1 MKRVLFRKILLSYI
15 IIVPLLF
22 IPLEIYLSQV
32 IRDNHISK
40 LKESLGIQAALI
52 ADEIPRHSKDSLD
65 DFCRRYKEKTG
76 ARITVIATDGRVIG
90 DSDESSE
97 KMENHLNR
105 TEIQEAAVS
114 SIGSSI
120 RFSTTVQKDFF
131 YFAVLLDEKNH
142 KGFLRLAV
150 PLHDMEKAIS
160 SLRLRIA
167 IASIVTLLAAIL
179 TGLLQARRVT
189 KSIEE
194 IAAFSREVTAGDF
207 KTRLFLK
214 EKGEIGEL
222 AKNINAMAHELKKRL
237 EQSNEDRHRMEELLK
252 NMPDGF
258 MLLDAKGKVLI
269 CNPAA
274 KKVFGVERDIEGRP
288 LLEVIRNAGLA
299 DIMQKVADKEESVVQ
314 EIEIA
319 YPKELYLMATAAP
332 FYYPPGSENV
342 SGVMLSFHDITRLKQ
357 LEDMRR
363 DFVANVSHEIKTPIT
378 AIKGFA
384 ETLLG
389 GAIDDKEN
397 ASRFLQTIKNH
408 SERLNSLV
416 EDLLTLSRIE
426 LGDIKI
432 EKTAVSLDYIID
444 TVFTTLRD
452 KAGIKGLYLKEEIPE
467 NLAEIKADK
476 NRLTQ
481 ILLNLVDNGIKFTET
496 GGVTVKV
503 QSVSLRR
510 EVEAISK
517 DEIPRFA
524 RNDKIIE
531 NLIEISVEDTGIGIP
546 QKHLSRLGE
555 RFYRVDSSRSR
566 ELGGTGLGLA
576 IVKHLVKTQGWEMK
590 IESEYGKGTKV
601 HIICPSV

>member
-1 MKRVLFRKILLSYI
+1 MKHVLFRRILFSYI

-22 IPLEIYLSQV
+22 IPLGIYLSQV
-32 IRDNHISK
+32 IKDNHVSK
-40 LKESLGIQAALI
+40 LKESLGIQAGLI

-76 ARITVIATDGRVIG
+76 ARVTIIESDGKVIG
-90 DSDESSE
+90 DSDELSE
-97 KMENHLNR
+97 KMDNHQDR
-105 TEIQEAAVS
+105 PEIQEASVN
-114 SIGSSI
+114 ITGSSI
-120 RFSTTVQKDFF
+120 RFSRTVQKDFF
-131 YFAVLLDEKNH
+131 YFAVLLDEKI
-142 KGFLRLAV
+142 FLRLAV
-150 PLHDMEKAIS
+150 PLYDMEKAIS
-160 SLRLRIA
+160 SLRMRIA
-167 IASIVTLLAAIL
+167 IASVITLIAAIL
-179 TGLLQARRVT
+179 TGLLQARKIT
-189 KSIEE
+189 KSVEE
-194 IAAFSREVTAGDF
+194 IAAFSREVTAGNF

-222 AKNINAMAHELKKRL
+222 AKNINTMAHELKIRL
-237 EQSNEDRHRMEELLK
+237 ERSNEDRHRVEELLK
-252 NMPDGF
+252 NMHDGF
-258 MLLDAKGKVLI
+258 VLLDAKGKVLI

-274 KKVFGVERDIEGRP
+274 KKVFGVERDIEGRS
-288 LLEVIRNAGLA
+288 LLEVIRNVGLT
-299 DIMQKVADKEESVVQ
+299 DIMKKVTDKEESVVQ

-332 FYYPPGSENV
+332 FYYPPRSENV
-342 SGVMLSFHDITRLKQ
+342 SGVMLSFHDITRLRQ

-432 EKTAVSLDYIID
+432 EKTAVSLDDVID
-444 TVFTTLRD
+444 TVFTTLRN
-452 KAGIKGLYLKEEIPE
+452 KAGIKGIYLKKEMPE
-467 NLAEIKADK
+467 NLGEIEADR

-481 ILLNLVDNGIKFTET
+481 ILLNLVDNGIKFTEK

-503 QSVSLRR
+503 RSL
-510 EVEAISK
+510 ELGVWSEKDLISELK
-517 DEIPRFA
+517 TQNSKLADFV
-524 RNDKIIE
+524 
-531 NLIEISVEDTGIGIP
+531 EISVEDTGIGIP

-576 IVKHLVKTQGWEMK
+576 IVKHLVKAHGWEMK
-590 IESEYGKGTKV
+590 IESTHGKGTKAR
-601 HIICPSV
+601 ISCPLS

>member
-1 MKRVLFRKILLSYI
+1 MKRVLFRKAILLYLI
-15 IIVPLLF
+15 ILSLLLVG
-22 IPLEIYLSQV
+22 IEIYLTTATK
-32 IRDNHISK
+32 DNH
-40 LKESLGIQAALI
+40 L
-52 ADEIPRHSKDSLD
+52 
-65 DFCRRYKEKTG
+65 
-76 ARITVIATDGRVIG
+76 
-90 DSDESSE
+90 
-97 KMENHLNR
+97 
-105 TEIQEAAVS
+105 
-114 SIGSSI
+114 
-120 RFSTTVQKDFF
+120 FF
-131 YFAVLLDEKNH
+131 VLLTVAFIAAFVLLIQTK
-142 KGFLRLAV
+142 RLA
-150 PLHDMEKAIS
+150 
-160 SLRLRIA
+160 R
-167 IASIVTLLAAIL
+167 T
-179 TGLLQARRVT
+179 
-189 KSIEE
+189 IEE

-237 EQSNEDRHRMEELLK
+237 ERSNEDRHKIEELLK

-258 MLLDAKGKVLI
+258 VLLDAKGKVLI

-288 LLEVIRNAGLA
+288 LLEVIRNVGLT
-299 DIMQKVADKEESVVQ
+299 DIMKKVADKEESVVQ
-314 EIEIA
+314 EMEIA

-332 FYYPPGSENV
+332 FYYPPQSENV

-397 ASRFLQTIKNH
+397 APRFLQTIKNH

-426 LGDIKI
+426 FGDIKM
-432 EKTAVSLDYIID
+432 EKTAVSLDDVID
-444 TVFTTLRD
+444 TVFTTLRN
-452 KAGIKGLYLKEEIPE
+452 KAEIKGLYLKKEMPE
-467 NLAEIKADK
+467 NLGEIKADR

-496 GGVTVKV
+496 GGVTVSV
-503 QSVSLRR
+503 QARSGVREQGLGVSKKEPIPSPQPQIPDFGTL
-510 EVEAISK
+510 
-517 DEIPRFA
+517 EI
-524 RNDKIIE
+524 I
-531 NLIEISVEDTGIGIP
+531 VEDTGIGIP

-576 IVKHLVKTQGWEMK
+576 IVKHLVKAQGWEMK
-590 IESEYGKGTKV
+590 IESAQEKGTKV
-601 HIICPSV
+601 RIFCPIC

>member
-1 MKRVLFRKILLSYI
+1 MKRVLFRRVILLYLI
-15 IIVPLLF
+15 ILSLLLVG
-22 IPLEIYLSQV
+22 IEIYLTT
-32 IRDNHISK
+32 
-40 LKESLGIQAALI
+40 AT
-52 ADEIPRHSKDSLD
+52 KDD
-65 DFCRRYKEKTG
+65 
-76 ARITVIATDGRVIG
+76 
-90 DSDESSE
+90 
-97 KMENHLNR
+97 HL
-105 TEIQEAAVS
+105 
-114 SIGSSI
+114 
-120 RFSTTVQKDFF
+120 FF
-131 YFAVLLDEKNH
+131 VLLTVAFIAAFVLLIQTK
-142 KGFLRLAV
+142 RLA
-150 PLHDMEKAIS
+150 
-160 SLRLRIA
+160 R
-167 IASIVTLLAAIL
+167 T
-179 TGLLQARRVT
+179 
-189 KSIEE
+189 IEE
-194 IAAFSREVTAGDF
+194 IAAFLREVTAGNF

-214 EKGEIGEL
+214 EGGEIGEL
-222 AKNINAMAHELKKRL
+222 AKNINTMAHEFKIRL
-237 EQSNEDRHRMEELLK
+237 ERSNENRHRMEELLK
-252 NMPDGF
+252 NIHDGF

-288 LLEVIRNAGLA
+288 LLEVIRNVGLT
-299 DIMQKVADKEESVVQ
+299 DIMREVTDKEESVVQ

-332 FYYPPGSENV
+332 FYYPPQSENL

-357 LEDMRR
+357 LEDVRK

-397 ASRFLQTIKNH
+397 ALRFLQAIKNH

-432 EKTAVSLDYIID
+432 EKTAVSLDDVID
-444 TVFTTLRD
+444 TVFTTLRN
-452 KAGIKGLYLKEEIPE
+452 KAEIKGIYLKEEMPE
-467 NLAEIKADK
+467 NLGEIKADR

-503 QSVSLRR
+503 RSEKL
-510 EVEAISK
+510 EVRSISELK
-517 DEIPRFA
+517 TQNSKLADFV
-524 RNDKIIE
+524 
-531 NLIEISVEDTGIGIP
+531 EISVEDTGIGIP
-546 QKHLSRLGE
+546 QKHLPRLGE

-576 IVKHLVKTQGWEMK
+576 IVKHLVKAHGWEMK
-590 IESEYGKGTKV
+590 IESAQGKSTKAR
-601 HIICPSV
+601 IFCPIC

>member
-1 MKRVLFRKILLSYI
+1 MKRVLFRRILLSYI
-15 IIVPLLF
+15 IIAPLLF

-32 IRDNHISK
+32 IKDNHISQ
-40 LKESLGIQAALI
+40 LKESLGIQAGLI
-52 ADEIPRHSKDSLD
+52 ADEIPQHSKDSLD

-76 ARITVIATDGRVIG
+76 ARITVIASNGKVIG
-90 DSDESSE
+90 DSDELSV
-97 KMENHLNR
+97 KMENHLDR
-105 TEIQEAAVS
+105 PEIIEASVS
-114 SIGSSI
+114 NTGSSI
-120 RFSTTVQKDFF
+120 RFSKTVQKDFF
-131 YFAVLLDEKNH
+131 YFAVLLNEKNN

-150 PLHDMEKAIS
+150 PLHDMEKAIA
-160 SLRLRIA
+160 SLRMRIA
-167 IASIVTLLAAIL
+167 IASVITLFAVIL
-179 TGLLQARRVT
+179 TGLLQARNIT

-237 EQSNEDRHRMEELLK
+237 ERSNEDRHRMEELLK
-252 NMPDGF
+252 NMHDGF
-258 MLLDAKGKVLI
+258 MLLDAKGNVLI

-288 LLEVIRNAGLA
+288 LLEIIRNVGLT
-299 DIMQKVADKEESVVQ
+299 DIMRKVTDKEESVIQ

-319 YPKELYLMATAAP
+319 YPKELYLMATAVP
-332 FYYPPGSENV
+332 FYYPPQSENL
-342 SGVMLSFHDITRLKQ
+342 SGVMLSFHDITRLRQ
-357 LEDMRR
+357 LEDIRK

-384 ETLLG
+384 ETLMA
-389 GAIDDKEN
+389 GAIDDREN
-397 ASRFLQTIKNH
+397 ALRFLQTIKNH

-432 EKTAVSLDYIID
+432 EKTAVSLGDIVD
-444 TVFTTLRD
+444 TVFTVLQNKAEVNGIYLR
-452 KAGIKGLYLKEEIPE
+452 KEIPE
-467 NLAEIKADK
+467 NLGEIKADR

-496 GGVTVKV
+496 GGVTVRVK
-503 QSVSLRR
+503 S
-510 EVEAISK
+510 EEK
-517 DEIPRFA
+517 
-524 RNDKIIE
+524 E
-531 NLIEISVEDTGIGIP
+531 NFVEISVEDTGIGIP

-576 IVKHLVKTQGWEMK
+576 IVKHLVKAHGWGMK
-590 IESEYGKGTKV
+590 IESTQGKGTKAR
-601 HIICPSV
+601 ISCSPC

>member
-1 MKRVLFRKILLSYI
+1 MKRVLFRRILLSYI
-15 IIVPLLF
+15 IIAPLLF

-32 IRDNHISK
+32 IKDNHIAK
-40 LKESLGIQAALI
+40 LKESLGIQAGLI

-65 DFCRRYKEKTG
+65 DFCRRYKKKTG
-76 ARITVIATDGRVIG
+76 ARITVIASDGKVIG
-90 DSDESSE
+90 DSDELSE
-97 KMENHLNR
+97 KMDNHIDR
-105 TEIQEAAVS
+105 PEIQEAAVS
-114 SIGSSI
+114 SSGSSI
-120 RFSTTVQKDFF
+120 RFSRTVQKDFF
-131 YFAVLLDEKNH
+131 YFAVLLDEKKH

-160 SLRLRIA
+160 SLRMRIA

-179 TGLLQARRVT
+179 TGLLQARKVT

-237 EQSNEDRHRMEELLK
+237 ERSNEDRHRMEELLK

-258 MLLDAKGKVLI
+258 VLLDAQGKVLI

-288 LLEVIRNAGLA
+288 LLEVIRNVGLT
-299 DIMQKVADKEESVVQ
+299 DIMKKVADKEESVVQ
-314 EIEIA
+314 EMEIS

-332 FYYPPGSENV
+332 FYYPPGSKNV

-432 EKTAVSLDYIID
+432 EKTAVSLDDVID
-444 TVFTTLRD
+444 TVFTTLRN
-452 KAGIKGLYLKEEIPE
+452 KAEIKGIYLKKEMPE
-467 NLAEIKADK
+467 NLCEIKADR

-481 ILLNLVDNGIKFTET
+481 ILLNLVDNGIKFTDT
-496 GGVTVKV
+496 GGVTV
-503 QSVSLRR
+503 RAR
-510 EVEAISK
+510 GTK
-517 DEIPRFA
+517 DEGRETRDECVLHPSEAVVHRPLF
-524 RNDKIIE
+524 
-531 NLIEISVEDTGIGIP
+531 IEISVEDTGIGIP

-576 IVKHLVKTQGWEMK
+576 IVKHLVKAHGWEMK
-590 IESEYGKGTKV
+590 IESTQGKGTIV
-601 HIICPSV
+601 SILCRAA